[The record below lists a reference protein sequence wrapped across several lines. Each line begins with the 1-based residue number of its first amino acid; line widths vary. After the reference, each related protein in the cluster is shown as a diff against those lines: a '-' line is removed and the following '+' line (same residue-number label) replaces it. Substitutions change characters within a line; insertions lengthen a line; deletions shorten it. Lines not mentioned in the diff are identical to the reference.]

1 MRPAI
6 GAAAALISFVF
17 LNAKA
22 IRLFDWD
29 PTSPTI
35 IFTVAIV
42 SGFSERYIV
51 GAIER
56 IAESEDKSDGDKK
69 KHKGKD
75 EGGKD
80 NEHKKKERE

>member
-1 MRPAI
+1 MHLRLC
-6 GAAAALISFVF
+6 AALISFVF

-42 SGFSERYIV
+42 SGFSERFIV
-51 GAIER
+51 GAIEG
-56 IAESEDKSDGDKK
+56 IAEGKDEAGGDKK
-69 KHKGKD
+69 KDTRKD
-75 EGGKD
+75 ESGKD
-80 NEHKKKERE
+80 NKQKKGGE